1 MVLMKGEIIM
11 NKATAEVVSKAIEV
25 LGNLISKWLG
35 GEKQNKE

>member
-25 LGNLISKWLG
+25 LGNLIGKFLG
-35 GEKQNKE
+35 NEKQNKE